1 MHNINKHSAV
11 NILPR
16 VQHLGTNVSVQLNKA
31 FFVERSN
38 WSLVCRAFVQNM
50 SYCLVSSFSS
60 ESSNV
65 NPQRQH
71 PVRVRVNVDSQCK
84 LNIWVFYSMYARAV
98 DSVQDRGDV
107 REWHVNRKAGE
118 LKRGKAKIKK
128 EF

>member
-1 MHNINKHSAV
+1 M
-11 NILPR
+11 
-16 VQHLGTNVSVQLNKA
+16 
-31 FFVERSN
+31 
-38 WSLVCRAFVQNM
+38 
-50 SYCLVSSFSS
+50 
-60 ESSNV
+60 
-65 NPQRQH
+65 
-71 PVRVRVNVDSQCK
+71 RVRVNVDSQCK

>member
-1 MHNINKHSAV
+1 M
-11 NILPR
+11 
-16 VQHLGTNVSVQLNKA
+16 
-31 FFVERSN
+31 
-38 WSLVCRAFVQNM
+38 
-50 SYCLVSSFSS
+50 
-60 ESSNV
+60 
-65 NPQRQH
+65 
-71 PVRVRVNVDSQCK
+71 NVDSQCK